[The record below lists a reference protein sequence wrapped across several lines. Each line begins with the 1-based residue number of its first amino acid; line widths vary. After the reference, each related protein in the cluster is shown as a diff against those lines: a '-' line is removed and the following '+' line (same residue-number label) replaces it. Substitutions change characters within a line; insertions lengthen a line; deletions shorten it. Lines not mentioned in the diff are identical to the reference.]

1 MAQIPML
8 PQVASFLSR
17 EHGHY
22 INGELL
28 PGQGSERIE
37 VRNPATGRVIA
48 LAREATES
56 EVESAIAS
64 SSRAFRDD
72 WAKTSPADRE
82 RILLRFADLLEEHGE
97 EIAQIETAQSGKLI
111 GLSRVIEVGWSARWL
126 RYYAGWAT
134 KIAGETL
141 TPSFPSMGG
150 ERYTSLTLREP
161 LGVVFGIIPWNFPVM
176 IPVWKFGAALATG
189 NTVLI
194 KSSEYTPL
202 AMLRVAE
209 LGMQAGLPP
218 GALNVI
224 NGRGQIG
231 SRIIADP
238 RIAKVSFT
246 GSVPTGKIIGRESID
261 ANFTRF
267 SLELGGKNAAAF
279 LPDTPV
285 DKILNGV
292 VEAGFLHSGQVCA
305 SAERFYVHRSQFDE
319 VIDRLHSQFSDL
331 TPSDPMEETGTL
343 GPVSNA
349 MQFGKCLEAFAV
361 ARSEGDEIVSGG
373 DAFAGDGF
381 YLKPTIIVP
390 KSLDSSAYRK
400 EIFGPVGTFIAYDDE
415 DEMIDLMNNTPYGL
429 TASIWTNDLSK
440 ALRYVPRIE
449 AGTVWVNMHT
459 LVDPAVPFGGAKGS
473 GIGREYGSS
482 FVDAYTELKSVTIRY

>member
-1 MAQIPML
+1 MALVRML
-8 PQVASFLSR
+8 DEVRAFLAR

-22 INGELL
+22 ID
-28 PGQGSERIE
+28 GQVIAGRGERID
-37 VRNPATGRVIA
+37 VRDPSTRAVIGSVAQATDDDV
-48 LAREATES
+48 EAA
-56 EVESAIAS
+56 VAS
-64 SSRAFRDD
+64 SHRAFRGE
-72 WAKTSPADRE
+72 WANLTPADRE
-82 RILLRFADLLEEHGE
+82 RILLRFADLIEAHGE

-141 TPSFPSMGG
+141 APSFPSMNG
-150 ERYTSLTLREP
+150 ERYTSFTLREP

-194 KSSEYTPL
+194 KSSEFTPL
-202 AMLRVAE
+202 TMLRIAE
-209 LGMQAGLPP
+209 LATEAGLPP
-218 GALNVI
+218 GTLNVI
-224 NGRGQIG
+224 NGTGQIG
-231 SRIIADP
+231 AKVIRDP
-238 RIAKVSFT
+238 RVAKVSFT
-246 GSVPTGKIIGRESID
+246 GSVSTGRIIGEEAVN

-267 SLELGGKNAAAF
+267 TLELGGKNAAAF

-285 DKILNGV
+285 DTILDGI

-305 SAERFYVHRSQFDE
+305 SAERFFVHRAKFDE
-319 VIDRLHSQFSDL
+319 VVEKMKARLDSFQ
-331 TPSDPMEETGTL
+331 PADPMDDAGMI
-343 GPVSNA
+343 GPVCNEP
-349 MQFGKCLEAFAV
+349 QFRKCLDAFER
-361 ARSEGDEIVSGG
+361 ARTEGDTIVTGG
-373 DAFAGDGF
+373 GAYARDGF
-381 YLKPTIIVP
+381 YVKPTIVLP
-390 KSLDSSAYRK
+390 RSLESASYRR
-400 EIFGPVGTFIAYDDE
+400 EIFGPVGAFVPFDDE
-415 DEMIDLMNNTPYGL
+415 EELIAMMNDTPFGL
-429 TASIWTNDLSK
+429 TASLWTNDLSK

-482 FVDAYTELKSVTIRY
+482 FIDAYTEPKSVTIRF